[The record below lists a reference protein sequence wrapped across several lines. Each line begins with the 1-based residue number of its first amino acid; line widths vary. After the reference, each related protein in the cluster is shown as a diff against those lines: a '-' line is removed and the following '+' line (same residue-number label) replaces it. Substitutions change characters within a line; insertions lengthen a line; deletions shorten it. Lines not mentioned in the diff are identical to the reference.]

1 MGDGPGTW
9 ECESTSGIV
18 AISVRSLRRRVSEAM
33 AGVLSGG
40 EVCNDYNERLTSF
53 VNSAIPGGDCKS
65 VRRKRK
71 KLSWQSKLF
80 AWNGLW
86 LLVGV
91 LGVYWHEYCITYFRS
106 DPATFRSLL
115 PPGGRVRTTSQHPP
129 GVGWFSLKDRL
140 TPPLAILLNSGP
152 SPPGKDRFFYA
163 AWLVAICFRK
173 MGHSRL

>member
-18 AISVRSLRRRVSEAM
+18 AISVRSLRIRVSEAM

-71 KLSWQSKLF
+71 NIHGSLSCLLGIVCGFWLE
-80 AWNGLW
+80 W
-86 LLVGV
+86 LLFIGTNTALLIFVQTLRP
-91 LGVYWHEYCITYFRS
+91 LGHCSPRADGFEQQANI
-106 DPATFRSLL
+106 
-115 PPGGRVRTTSQHPP
+115 PPV
-129 GVGWFSLKDRL
+129 
-140 TPPLAILLNSGP
+140 
-152 SPPGKDRFFYA
+152 
-163 AWLVAICFRK
+163 
-173 MGHSRL
+173 